1 MPETSSPRRPLRTL
15 SPEQQE
21 RLWAFLQERNA
32 FSGPSSSTCLDTC
45 LIILMLDAG
54 LRIAEV
60 CGLQRSD
67 LWFGEGPVIDL
78 TVRSE
83 IAKNKTVRTVPLS
96 NRLREAIKNL
106 HDFYWPSLQPTTGA
120 TTNPAAQSFCSITPR
135 QVQRIVK
142 QITILALGMAFN
154 PHALRHTFATKMM
167 HLTDIRTVQMLLGH
181 ASLTSTQV
189 YTHPSLSDLRA
200 AINKTNGNDIKSP
213 DIVTNKSPVSS

>member
-1 MPETSSPRRPLRTL
+1 MISPPTRRPLRTL

-21 RLWAFLQERNA
+21 VLSRYLAIEQWPMKSKAEWARNA
-32 FSGPSSSTCLDTC
+32 CMIF
-45 LIILMLDAG
+45 LMLDAG
-54 LRIAEV
+54 LRVAEV
-60 CGLQRSD
+60 CSLQRSD

-83 IAKNKTVRTVPLS
+83 IAKNGVSRCVPLS
-96 NRLREAIKNL
+96 NRLREAIQ
-106 HDFYWPSLQPTTGA
+106 SLQVGLWSPSALDQLGPAFCRFA
-120 TTNPAAQSFCSITPR
+120 TQSNPSTR

-142 QITILALGMAFN
+142 QITIAALGMAFN

-189 YTHPSLSDLRA
+189 YTHPTLTDLRT
-200 AINKTNGNDIKSP
+200 AINKTNGAAKNA
-213 DIVTNKSPVSS
+213 